1 MQAEDKSDNARSVVL
16 LLRYGGLRPE
26 KDILQRP
33 AAAVVRQAQTGYLY
47 HYAFV
52 MIVGVLAL
60 MTYFVWR

>member
-1 MQAEDKSDNARSVVL
+1 MLLGQGLWKGGDRGVIEAGVVNMSWKL
-16 LLRYGGLRPE
+16 VGRV
-26 KDILQRP
+26 
-33 AAAVVRQAQTGYLY
+33 AAVVRQAQTGYLY

>member
-1 MQAEDKSDNARSVVL
+1 MSWKLIGRV
-16 LLRYGGLRPE
+16 
-26 KDILQRP
+26 
-33 AAAVVRQAQTGYLY
+33 AAVVRHAQTGYLY